1 MSLSPKVRALA
12 ASAILILS
20 ATATAGPAWA
30 EAPRRAVILTSD
42 VTRFY
47 EVYDAAGGRPSAEQ
61 LDRDYLARGSASL
74 LHFAKVRNVTGTR
87 IADTLQKRPEIY
99 VAARRCLA
107 VLPGVKRR
115 LTSSFAKL
123 ARLYPEARP
132 APVAIVVGRGRPVG
146 IADSAGVTMGLEAL
160 CAADFMHPDLEA
172 RFVHTIAHE
181 YGHIQQADARKDLA
195 PGDPDATVLRMS
207 LMEGTGEFVAQ
218 LISGAPGN
226 HQHRAWT
233 KGREAQIEAAFVA
246 DQDKTDLSAWLNN
259 GPGTAE
265 KPGDLGYWVGH
276 RIVKAYY
283 DRAPD
288 KRQALRDIF
297 EMSDPKAFL
306 AASGWRPAS

>member
-1 MSLSPKVRALA
+1 MSPVPKARALA
-12 ASAILILS
+12 ASAIVIL
-20 ATATAGPAWA
+20 AAAAGPAWA
-30 EAPRRAVILTSD
+30 QSARQAVIVTDD

-47 EVYDAAGGRPSAEQ
+47 KVYDAAGGRPTAEQ
-61 LDRDYLARGSASL
+61 LDRDYFAKGSDNL
-74 LHFAKVRNVTGTR
+74 RHFAKVRNVTGTR
-87 IADTLQKRPEIY
+87 IADTLRTRPEIY

-107 VLPGVKRR
+107 VLPAVKRR
-115 LTSSFAKL
+115 LTTAFAKL
-123 ARLYPEARP
+123 ARLYPEARL
-132 APVAIVVGRGRPVG
+132 APVAIVVGRGRPIG
-146 IADSAGVTMGLEAL
+146 IADSAGVSMGLEAL
-160 CAADFMHPDLEA
+160 CAAEFMHPDLAA

-181 YGHIQQADARKDLA
+181 YGHIQQADASKDMA

-207 LMEGTGEFVAQ
+207 LMEGTGEFVAE
-218 LISGAPGN
+218 LISGQPGN

-233 KGREAQIEAAFVA
+233 RGREAEIEAAFVA

-259 GPGTAE
+259 GPGTAD

-288 KRQALRDIF
+288 KLQALRDIF

>member
-1 MSLSPKVRALA
+1 MPLTLKTCAVA
-12 ASAILILS
+12 AF
-20 ATATAGPAWA
+20 ATLVFAAPAWA
-30 EAPRRAVILTSD
+30 EAPRRAVILTED

-47 EVYDAAGGRPSAEQ
+47 EVYDAAGGRPGAEQ
-61 LDRDYLARGSASL
+61 LDRDYLGQGSEGL
-74 LHFAKVRNVTGTR
+74 RHFAQVRNVTGAR

-115 LTSSFAKL
+115 LTAAFAKL
-123 ARLYPEARP
+123 ARLYPEARLS
-132 APVAIVVGRGRPVG
+132 PVTIVVGRGRPIG
-146 IADSAGVTMGLEAL
+146 IADSAGVAMGLEAL
-160 CAADFMHPDLEA
+160 CAADFMHPDLED

-181 YGHIQQADARKDLA
+181 YGHIQQAEGLKDLE
-195 PGDPDATVLRMS
+195 PGQPGATVLRMS
-207 LMEGTGEFVAQ
+207 LMEGGAEFVGE

-226 HQHRAWT
+226 HQHGAWT
-233 KGREAQIEAAFVA
+233 KGREAEIEAAFVA
-246 DQDKTDLSAWLNN
+246 DMAKTDLSAWLNN

-297 EMSDPKAFL
+297 EMRDPKAFL
-306 AASGWRPAS
+306 AASGWRPAP

>member
-1 MSLSPKVRALA
+1 MPLQPKTRGPVVVALLVLA
-12 ASAILILS
+12 ASS
-20 ATATAGPAWA
+20 PAWA
-30 EAPRRAVILTSD
+30 APPRRAVVLTQD

-47 EVYDAAGGRPSAEQ
+47 EVYDAAGGQPSAGQ
-61 LDRDYLARGSASL
+61 LDRDYLGQGSEGL
-74 LHFAKVRNVTGTR
+74 RHFAQVRNVTGAR
-87 IADTLQKRPEIY
+87 IADTLGRRPEIY
-99 VAARRCLA
+99 VAARRCLT
-107 VLPGVKRR
+107 VLPAVKRR
-115 LTSSFAKL
+115 LTTAFGKL
-123 ARLYPEARP
+123 ARLYPEATLS
-132 APVAIVVGRGRPVG
+132 PVTIVVGRGRPIGV
-146 IADSAGVTMGLEAL
+146 ADSSGVAMGLEAL
-160 CAADFMHPDLEA
+160 CAADFMHPDLED

-181 YGHIQQADARKDLA
+181 YGHIQQAQALKDLE
-195 PGDPDATVLRMS
+195 PGDAGATVLRMS
-207 LMEGTGEFVAQ
+207 LMEGAAEFVGE

-288 KRQALRDIF
+288 KRQALADIF
-297 EMSDPKAFL
+297 EMADPKAFL
-306 AASGWRPAS
+306 TASGWRPAS